1 MIRAATTRAA
11 IHRRGLTLLEVI
23 LAVAI
28 LGVSMAALGG
38 LVSLGARSAEE
49 AREGTTAQILCESLM
64 NEVTAGSLPA
74 ESIGPVAYDEEGR
87 WLYTILVQP
96 VQNPPLPLLEV
107 RVLVEQGL
115 VPGTP
120 ISFELVRWMPDP
132 SVELPADAAAG
143 AATDEA
149 ALEMEGF

>member
-1 MIRAATTRAA
+1 
-11 IHRRGLTLLEVI
+11 
-23 LAVAI
+23 
-28 LGVSMAALGG
+28 
-38 LVSLGARSAEE
+38 
-49 AREGTTAQILCESLM
+49 
-64 NEVTAGSLPA
+64 
-74 ESIGPVAYDEEGR
+74 VAYDEEGR